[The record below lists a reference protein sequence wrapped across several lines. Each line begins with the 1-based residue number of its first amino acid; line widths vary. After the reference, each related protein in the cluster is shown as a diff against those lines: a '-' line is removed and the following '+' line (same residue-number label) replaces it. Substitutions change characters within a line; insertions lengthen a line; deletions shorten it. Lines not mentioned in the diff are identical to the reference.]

1 MYKPY
6 PIGYPAGDP
15 GRGHFCIAR
24 VSRHAVPKTPG
35 LLRYAYIY
43 DPDRVS
49 LPLAV
54 PIASDA
60 LAGSRG
66 KGMTDAYGAST
77 RKGCS
82 PIPKGHAILS
92 DGSDGLGKGR

>member
-1 MYKPY
+1 MVGDALAGCCPQVGRIGRYTQIPMYKPY

-54 PIASDA
+54 PIASNA

-66 KGMTDAYGAST
+66 KRMGAVH
-77 RKGCS
+77 RS
-82 PIPKGHAILS
+82 PLRG
-92 DGSDGLGKGR
+92 